1 MYVVHTTPGS
11 PFRHHTQGEPPSEEE
26 LTLITKMQNSGRAV
40 LRQSV
45 RVARTNAALTAS
57 RALAT
62 SGSNA
67 AASALSRPQHVAPL
81 AVALVSNA
89 KSAFETRRFFSAS
102 AAPVDVP
109 VPSMG
114 DSISEGT
121 VVEWLKKPG
130 DFVETDEVVV
140 VLETDKV
147 SVDVRAPFSG
157 TLAQHLAGID
167 DNVLVGAPLFQ
178 LIKGEGSAAAASPAA
193 APTPAPAAAAAPVAE
208 AATPAGEPEIV
219 NVPSMG
225 DSISEGT
232 IVHWAKSA
240 GDHIAADDIVVVIE
254 TDKVSVDVRS
264 PKGGVIQ
271 EVLAKVDEVV
281 TIGAPLFKL
290 LPGAAPDA
298 AAAAPVA
305 ETKAAAPTATPA
317 PAAPVAAAAP
327 KAAPVAQQSSGNII
341 HPLLLTPERSTR
353 REKMSRMRLRTA
365 ERLKESQ
372 NTLASLT
379 TFQEVDMTNIMA
391 LRKQYKDAFEAKH
404 GAKLGFMSAFIKAS
418 ASALLEVPGVNAMI
432 DDAHQ
437 EIVYRDYVDM
447 SVAVS
452 TPKGLVT
459 PVIQNTE
466 SLGFADIEK
475 KLAELAERARAGKLT
490 LEEMTGGNFTI
501 SNGGVFGS
509 LMGTPIINLP
519 QSAILGMHATK
530 MRPVVLNGEVVAR
543 PMMYLALTYDHR
555 LIDGREAVT
564 CLKGIAD
571 KIENPERLLLDL

>member
-1 MYVVHTTPGS
+1 M
-11 PFRHHTQGEPPSEEE
+11 R
-26 LTLITKMQNSGRAV
+26 RAV
-40 LRQSV
+40 MGRSARLARAA
-45 RVARTNAALTAS
+45 VAS
-57 RALAT
+57 T
-62 SGSNA
+62 SGNTF
-67 AASALSRPQHVAPL
+67 AASSCALQQTVAAVCGSQSAT
-81 AVALVSNA
+81 AVASLAIRPFQLQARAFSN
-89 KSAFETRRFFSAS
+89 

-121 VVEWLKKPG
+121 VVEWLKSPG
-130 DFVETDEVVV
+130 DFVEADEVVV

-147 SVDVRAPFSG
+147 SVDVRAPFAG
-157 TLAQHLAGID
+157 TLAQQLAGID
-167 DNVLVGAPLFQ
+167 ANVLVGAPLFQ
-178 LIKGEGSAAAASPAA
+178 LMKGEGGAAAAPASSTPAA
-193 APTPAPAAAAAPVAE
+193 PAATLEPAAAA
-208 AATPAGEPEIV
+208 PAGEPELV

-232 IVHWAKSA
+232 IVHWSKSV
-240 GDHIAADDIVVVIE
+240 GDYVAADDVVVVIE

-264 PKGGVIQ
+264 PTSGVIK

-281 TIGAPLFKL
+281 EIGAPLFKIV
-290 LPGAAPDA
+290 PGGAPAATA
-298 AAAAPVA
+298 AKPAAQV
-305 ETKAAAPTATPA
+305 
-317 PAAPVAAAAP
+317 AAPVAAAAP
-327 KAAPVAQQSSGNII
+327 AAPKPAAAPATPKAPAVDGQGAN
-341 HPLLLTPERSTR
+341 PLLLSPERSSR

-372 NTLASLT
+372 NTSASLT
-379 TFQEVDMTNIMA
+379 TFQEVDMTNIMN

-404 GAKLGFMSAFIKAS
+404 NVKLGFMSAFMKAS
-418 ASALLEVPGVNAMI
+418 ASAILEVPGVGATI
-432 DDAHQ
+432 DDVHQ
-437 EIVYRDYVDM
+437 EIVYRDYVDI

-459 PVIQNTE
+459 PVIRNTE
-466 SLGFADIEK
+466 SMSFADIEK
-475 KLAELAERARAGKLT
+475 KLAELAERARTGKIT

-519 QSAILGMHATK
+519 QSAILGMHGTK
-530 MRPVVLNGEVVAR
+530 MRPVVHNGQVVAR

-564 CLKGIAD
+564 CLKSIAD
-571 KIENPERLLLDL
+571 KIESPERLLLDL

>member
-1 MYVVHTTPGS
+1 
-11 PFRHHTQGEPPSEEE
+11 
-26 LTLITKMQNSGRAV
+26 
-40 LRQSV
+40 
-45 RVARTNAALTAS
+45 
-57 RALAT
+57 
-62 SGSNA
+62 
-67 AASALSRPQHVAPL
+67 VAPL
-81 AVALVSNA
+81 AVAALNTKTVFQTPVRS
-89 KSAFETRRFFSAS
+89 FSS

-109 VPSMG
+109 VPSRG

-121 VVEWLKKPG
+121 VVEWLKSPG
-130 DFVETDEVVV
+130 DYVEVDEVVV

-147 SVDVRAPFSG
+147 SVDVRAPFAG

-167 DNVLVGAPLFQ
+167 DNVLVGTPLFQ
-178 LIKGEGSAAAASPAA
+178 LVKGDAGAPAASPAA
-193 APTPAPAAAAAPVAE
+193 SPATTPTPEPVSAPDAAAS
-208 AATPAGEPEIV
+208 TPAGEPEVV

-232 IVHWAKSA
+232 IVHWSKSA
-240 GDHIAADDIVVVIE
+240 GDHIAADEVVVVIE

-290 LPGAAPDA
+290 LPGAAPA

-305 ETKAAAPTATPA
+305 AEPIPAKTAAPASTPA
-317 PAAPVAAAAP
+317 PAPAAAP
-327 KAAPVAQQSSGNII
+327 KVDVAQPNANIVN
-341 HPLLLTPERSTR
+341 PLLIAPERGIR

-372 NTLASLT
+372 NTSASLT
-379 TFQEVDMTNIMA
+379 TFQEVDMTNIIN

-466 SLGFADIEK
+466 SMSFADIEK
-475 KLAELAERARAGKLT
+475 KLVELAERARAGKLT

-530 MRPVVLNGEVVAR
+530 MRPVVYNGEVVAR

>member
-1 MYVVHTTPGS
+1 M
-11 PFRHHTQGEPPSEEE
+11 R
-26 LTLITKMQNSGRAV
+26 RAV
-40 LRQSV
+40 MGRSTRLARAA
-45 RVARTNAALTAS
+45 VATTTGNTFAAS
-57 RALAT
+57 SCALQQT
-62 SGSNA
+62 VA
-67 AASALSRPQHVAPL
+67 AACGSQCAT
-81 AVALVSNA
+81 AVASLA
-89 KSAFETRRFFSAS
+89 ARPFQLQARAFSS

-121 VVEWLKKPG
+121 VVEWLKSPG
-130 DFVETDEVVV
+130 DFVEADEVVV

-147 SVDVRAPFSG
+147 SVDVRAPFAG
-157 TLAQHLAGID
+157 TFAQQLAAID
-167 DNVLVGAPLFQ
+167 ANVLVGAPLFQ
-178 LIKGEGSAAAASPAA
+178 IVKGEGSAAAASA
-193 APTPAPAAAAAPVAE
+193 APAASTPATPVA
-208 AATPAGEPEIV
+208 TPEPVVVAPTGEPEIV

-232 IVHWAKSA
+232 IVHWSKSV
-240 GDHIAADDIVVVIE
+240 GDYVAADDVVVVIE

-264 PKGGVIQ
+264 PTSGVIK

-281 TIGAPLFKL
+281 EIGVPLFKIV
-290 LPGAAPDA
+290 PGGAPAAAAKPA
-298 AAAAPVA
+298 AQVAVPVAAAAP
-305 ETKAAAPTATPA
+305 AA
-317 PAAPVAAAAP
+317 AAAAP
-327 KAAPVAQQSSGNII
+327 KAAAPAAPKAPAAAVQGAN
-341 HPLLLTPERSTR
+341 PLLLSPERASR

-372 NTLASLT
+372 NTSASLT
-379 TFQEVDMTNIMA
+379 TFQEVDMTNIMN
-391 LRKQYKDAFEAKH
+391 LRKQYKDAFEARH
-404 GAKLGFMSAFIKAS
+404 NVKLGFMSAFMKAS
-418 ASALLEVPGVNAMI
+418 ASAILEVPGVGATI

-437 EIVYRDYVDM
+437 EIVYRDYVDI

-459 PVIQNTE
+459 PVIRNTE
-466 SLGFADIEK
+466 SMSFADIEK
-475 KLAELAERARAGKLT
+475 KLAELAERARTGKIT

-519 QSAILGMHATK
+519 QSAILGMHGTK
-530 MRPVVLNGEVVAR
+530 MRPVVHNGQVVAR

-564 CLKGIAD
+564 CLKSIAD
-571 KIENPERLLLDL
+571 KIESPERLLLDL

>member
-1 MYVVHTTPGS
+1 MLS
-11 PFRHHTQGEPPSEEE
+11 AR
-26 LTLITKMQNSGRAV
+26 RAV
-40 LRQSV
+40 LR
-45 RVARTNAALTAS
+45 AAQ
-57 RALAT
+57 RA
-62 SGSNA
+62 A
-67 AASALSRPQHVAPL
+67 AASASTAASTASSSAAATLRLAHTAPL
-81 AVALVSNA
+81 VRSLASRTRATA
-89 KSAFETRRFFSAS
+89 PWRGFASA

-121 VVEWLKKPG
+121 VVEWLKQPG
-130 DFVETDEVVV
+130 DFVAADDVVV

-147 SVDVRAPFSG
+147 SVDVRAPFAG
-157 TLAQHLAGID
+157 TLAQQLAAID
-167 DNVLVGAPLFQ
+167 ANVLVGAPLFQ
-178 LIKGEGSAAAASPAA
+178 LVKGERGAAVAASPATAAPAASPAA
-193 APTPAPAAAAAPVAE
+193 PVAAAASA
-208 AATPAGEPEIV
+208 PAGEAEIV

-232 IVHWAKSA
+232 IVHWSKSA
-240 GDHIAADDIVVVIE
+240 GDHVAADDVVVVIE
-254 TDKVSVDVRS
+254 TDKVSVDVRA
-264 PKGGVIQ
+264 PKSGVIQ
-271 EVLAKVDEVV
+271 SVLAKVDDVV
-281 TIGAPLFKL
+281 AIGAPLFKL
-290 LPGAAPDA
+290 LPGAAPAVA
-298 AAAAPVA
+298 ASAPVATAAAPVA
-305 ETKAAAPTATPA
+305 SAPAKQAVAAPV
-317 PAAPVAAAAP
+317 AAPVAAAP
-327 KAAPVAQQSSGNII
+327 SSAGS
-341 HPLLLTPERSTR
+341 HPLLLTPERVSR

-372 NTLASLT
+372 NTSASLT
-379 TFQEVDMTNIMA
+379 TFQEVDMTRLIA

-404 GAKLGFMSAFIKAS
+404 GAKLGFMSAFVKAS

-459 PVIQNTE
+459 PVLQNTE
-466 SLGFADIEK
+466 AMGFADIEK
-475 KLAELAERARAGKLT
+475 KLAELADRARAGKLT

-530 MRPVVLNGEVVAR
+530 LRPVVLNGEVVAR

-564 CLKGIAD
+564 CLKSLAD

>member
-1 MYVVHTTPGS
+1 M
-11 PFRHHTQGEPPSEEE
+11 
-26 LTLITKMQNSGRAV
+26 MQSSGRVV

-45 RVARTNAALTAS
+45 RVARANANVAAASLSTAS

-62 SGSNA
+62 SA
-67 AASALSRPQHVAPL
+67 AIASSSALSRSTAPL
-81 AVALVSNA
+81 CVASFANT
-89 KSAFETRRFFSAS
+89 KSAFQLRRPFSS

-147 SVDVRAPFSG
+147 SVDVR
-157 TLAQHLAGID
+157 
-167 DNVLVGAPLFQ
+167 
-178 LIKGEGSAAAASPAA
+178 
-193 APTPAPAAAAAPVAE
+193 
-208 AATPAGEPEIV
+208 
-219 NVPSMG
+219 
-225 DSISEGT
+225 
-232 IVHWAKSA
+232 
-240 GDHIAADDIVVVIE
+240 
-254 TDKVSVDVRS
+254 S

-290 LPGAAPDA
+290 LPGAAPA
-298 AAAAPVA
+298 AV
-305 ETKAAAPTATPA
+305 
-317 PAAPVAAAAP
+317 AAPVAATPVAEQTPAKAAP
-327 KAAPVAQQSSGNII
+327 APAAAAKAAPVVAQPNADII
-341 HPLLLTPERSTR
+341 NPLLLTPERVTR

-372 NTLASLT
+372 NTSASLT
-379 TFQEVDMTNIMA
+379 TFQEVDMTNIMN

>member
-1 MYVVHTTPGS
+1 M
-11 PFRHHTQGEPPSEEE
+11 R
-26 LTLITKMQNSGRAV
+26 RAV
-40 LRQSV
+40 MGRSARLARAAVATTTSNTFAASSCALQQTVAAACGSQSATAV
-45 RVARTNAALTAS
+45 AMLVARPFQLQA
-57 RALAT
+57 RA
-62 SGSNA
+62 
-67 AASALSRPQHVAPL
+67 
-81 AVALVSNA
+81 
-89 KSAFETRRFFSAS
+89 FSS

-121 VVEWLKKPG
+121 VVEWLKSPG
-130 DFVETDEVVV
+130 DFVEVDEVVV

-147 SVDVRAPFSG
+147 SVDVRAPFAG
-157 TLAQHLAGID
+157 TFAQQLAAID
-167 DNVLVGAPLFQ
+167 ANVLVGAPLFQ
-178 LIKGEGSAAAASPAA
+178 IVKGEGSATAA
-193 APTPAPAAAAAPVAE
+193 APAAPSPSTPAAPVATPE
-208 AATPAGEPEIV
+208 PVAAAPAGEPEIV

-232 IVHWAKSA
+232 IVHWSKSV
-240 GDHIAADDIVVVIE
+240 GDYVAADDVVVVIE

-264 PKGGVIQ
+264 PTSGVIK

-281 TIGAPLFKL
+281 EIGVPLFKIV
-290 LPGAAPDA
+290 PGGAPA
-298 AAAAPVA
+298 AAAA
-305 ETKAAAPTATPA
+305 KPA
-317 PAAPVAAAAP
+317 VQAAAPVAAAAAPAAAAAAP
-327 KAAPVAQQSSGNII
+327 KAAAPAAPKAAAAAVQGAN
-341 HPLLLTPERSTR
+341 PLLLSPERASR

-372 NTLASLT
+372 NTSASLT
-379 TFQEVDMTNIMA
+379 TFQEVDMTNIMN

-404 GAKLGFMSAFIKAS
+404 NVKLGFMSAFMKAS
-418 ASALLEVPGVNAMI
+418 ASAILEVPGVGATI

-437 EIVYRDYVDM
+437 EIVYRDYVDI

-459 PVIQNTE
+459 PVIRNTE
-466 SLGFADIEK
+466 SMSFADIEK
-475 KLAELAERARAGKLT
+475 KLAELAERARTGKIT

-519 QSAILGMHATK
+519 QSAILGMHGTK
-530 MRPVVLNGEVVAR
+530 MRPVVHNGQVVAR

-564 CLKGIAD
+564 CLKSIAD
-571 KIENPERLLLDL
+571 KIESPERLLLDL

>member
-1 MYVVHTTPGS
+1 
-11 PFRHHTQGEPPSEEE
+11 
-26 LTLITKMQNSGRAV
+26 
-40 LRQSV
+40 
-45 RVARTNAALTAS
+45 
-57 RALAT
+57 
-62 SGSNA
+62 
-67 AASALSRPQHVAPL
+67 
-81 AVALVSNA
+81 
-89 KSAFETRRFFSAS
+89 
-102 AAPVDVP
+102 
-109 VPSMG
+109 MG

-121 VVEWLKKPG
+121 VVEWLKQPG
-130 DFVETDEVVV
+130 EFVAADDVVV

-147 SVDVRAPFSG
+147 SVDVRAPFAG
-157 TLAQHLAGID
+157 TLAQQLAAID
-167 DNVLVGAPLFQ
+167 ANVLVGAPLFQ
-178 LIKGEGSAAAASPAA
+178 LVKGEGSGAAPSPAA
-193 APTPAPAAAAAPVAE
+193 SAAPVAPASE
-208 AATPAGEPEIV
+208 AVTPSTPSSSGDAEVV

-232 IVHWAKSA
+232 IVHWSKSV
-240 GDHIAADDIVVVIE
+240 GDHVAADDVVVVIE

-264 PKGGVIQ
+264 PKSGVIQ
-271 EVLAKVDEVV
+271 AVLAKVDDVV
-281 TIGAPLFKL
+281 VIGAPLFKL
-290 LPGAAPDA
+290 LPGTAPA
-298 AAAAPVA
+298 AAVVASPTPTKAPASPVKAPVVAPVA
-305 ETKAAAPTATPA
+305 PTPTPSTATG
-317 PAAPVAAAAP
+317 
-327 KAAPVAQQSSGNII
+327 S
-341 HPLLLTPERSTR
+341 HPLLLTPDRGTR

-372 NTLASLT
+372 NTSASLT
-379 TFQEVDMTNIMA
+379 TFQEVDMTNLMA
-391 LRKQYKDAFEAKH
+391 LRKQYKDAFESKH
-404 GAKLGFMSAFIKAS
+404 NAKLGFMSAFIKAS

-459 PVIQNTE
+459 PVLQNTE
-466 SLGFADIEK
+466 SMGFADIEK

-530 MRPVVLNGEVVAR
+530 LRPVVLNGEVVAR

-564 CLKGIAD
+564 CLKSIAD

>member
-1 MYVVHTTPGS
+1 MLS
-11 PFRHHTQGEPPSEEE
+11 AR
-26 LTLITKMQNSGRAV
+26 RAV
-40 LRQSV
+40 LR
-45 RVARTNAALTAS
+45 AAQRAATAS
-57 RALAT
+57 A
-62 SGSNA
+62 SSISA
-67 AASALSRPQHVAPL
+67 AASSSGSSA
-81 AVALVSNA
+81 AVAALCRSSVL
-89 KSAFETRRFFSAS
+89 SATRAAPVMTRSTWRGFASA

-121 VVEWLKKPG
+121 VVEWLKQPG
-130 DFVETDEVVV
+130 DFVAADDVVV

-147 SVDVRAPFSG
+147 SVDVRAPFAG
-157 TLAQHLAGID
+157 TLAQQLAAID
-167 DNVLVGAPLFQ
+167 ANVLVGAPLFQ
-178 LIKGEGSAAAASPAA
+178 LVKGEGGESQS
-193 APTPAPAAAAAPVAE
+193 AAAAPVAE
-208 AATPAGEPEIV
+208 EETKVEAAVPAAAAPTGDAEIV

-232 IVHWAKSA
+232 IVHWSKSV
-240 GDHIAADDIVVVIE
+240 GDHVAADDVVVVIE

-281 TIGAPLFKL
+281 VIGAPLFKL
-290 LPGAAPDA
+290 LPGAAPAPAAA
-298 AAAAPVA
+298 AAAAPTPVKQA
-305 ETKAAAPTATPA
+305 APAAAAPVSTLAAAPAAAKPA
-317 PAAPVAAAAP
+317 PAA
-327 KAAPVAQQSSGNII
+327 QSSSAN
-341 HPLLLTPERSTR
+341 PLLFAPDRVSR

-372 NTLASLT
+372 NTSASLT
-379 TFQEVDMTNIMA
+379 TFQEVDMSNLIG
-391 LRKQYKDAFEAKH
+391 LRKTYKDAFEAKH

-466 SLGFADIEK
+466 SMGFADIEK

-530 MRPVVLNGEVVAR
+530 LRPVVVNGEVVAR

-564 CLKGIAD
+564 CLKSIAD
-571 KIENPERLLLDL
+571 KIENPERLLLDV

>member
-1 MYVVHTTPGS
+1 
-11 PFRHHTQGEPPSEEE
+11 
-26 LTLITKMQNSGRAV
+26 MQRAV
-40 LRQSV
+40 LRQSTRV
-45 RVARTNAALTAS
+45 LRTQAAKRVAAAAV
-57 RALAT
+57 
-62 SGSNA
+62 SNA
-67 AASALSRPQHVAPL
+67 ASA
-81 AVALVSNA
+81 ALVAHATVPVGQAVRLATQSKTSTSFA
-89 KSAFETRRFFSAS
+89 VRAFSSS

-121 VVEWLKKPG
+121 VVEWLKTPG
-130 DFVETDEVVV
+130 DFVQADDVVV

-147 SVDVRAPFSG
+147 SVDVRAPFAG
-157 TLAQHLAGID
+157 QFVKQLAGVD
-167 DNVLVGAPLFQ
+167 ENVLVGAPLFQ
-178 LIKGEGSAAAASPAA
+178 LVKVDGADVPA
-193 APTPAPAAAAAPVAE
+193 TPE
-208 AATPAGEPEIV
+208 AATPETSTSAPAAPAPSAASGDAETV
-219 NVPSMG
+219 DVPSMG

-232 IVHWAKSA
+232 IVSWLKSA
-240 GDHIAADDIVVVIE
+240 GDHVTADDVVVVIE
-254 TDKVSVDVRS
+254 TDKVSVDVRA
-264 PKGGVIQ
+264 PKSGIIQ

-281 TIGAPLFKL
+281 AIGAPLFKL
-290 LPGAAPDA
+290 VPGAAPA
-298 AAAAPVA
+298 SSATPAVPVAAPTPA
-305 ETKAAAPTATPA
+305 KAAAPRDAKPATPA
-317 PAAPVAAAAP
+317 PAAPAP
-327 KAAPVAQQSSGNII
+327 SAPGII
-341 HPLLLTPERSTR
+341 NPLAFNAERVTR

-372 NTLASLT
+372 NITASLT
-379 TFQEVDMTNIMA
+379 TFNEVDMTNLMN
-391 LRKQYKDAFEAKH
+391 LRKSYKDDFEAKH
-404 GAKLGFMSAFIKAS
+404 GVKLGFMSAFIKAAS
-418 ASALLEVPGVNAMI
+418 SALLEVPGVNAMI

-475 KLAELAERARAGKLT
+475 KLAELAEKARAGKLT

-519 QSAILGMHATK
+519 QTGILGMHATK
-530 MRPVVLNGEVVAR
+530 MRPVVINGQVVAR

-564 CLKGIAD
+564 FLKSIGN